1 MGLLDVFDVSG
12 SAMSAQSV
20 RLNVTASN
28 LANAQ
33 SVSSSV
39 GTTYRARHPVFAAIA
54 ASAISAAGG
63 RTASGFGATADALDE
78 RSASRGVRVL
88 GIIESQAPPEL
99 HYEPDHPYADAN
111 GYVAYPNVNV
121 VEEMANMISASRSFQ
136 VNVQTMQAAREMA
149 TRLLSLGQ

>member
-1 MGLLDVFDVSG
+1 
-12 SAMSAQSV
+12 MSAQSV

-33 SVSSSV
+33 SVSSSL
-39 GTTYRARHPVFAAIA
+39 GTTYRARHPVFAAIQA
-54 ASAISAAGG
+54 DAISAA
-63 RTASGFGATADALDE
+63 TADSHAM
-78 RSASRGVRVL
+78 SAEGVSGTRGVRVL
-88 GIIESQAPPEL
+88 GIIESSAPPDL

-136 VNVQTMQAAREMA
+136 VNVQTLQAAREMA
-149 TRLLSLGQ
+149 MRLLTLGQ